1 MSTRRWKPEV
11 TEALTRASQIAKER
25 GHATVGPL
33 HLFYALLVPDAG
45 GAALI
50 LRSMGREVAHV
61 RDRLDAALDAVEK
74 PPRPVYEPKPDK
86 AFQAAIDLA
95 ETERKVLE
103 EEELNEGHLLI
114 ALTSVDGGLDRELR
128 KELGIKRGQIVD
140 ALRDVGKAKALASA
154 GGPPEAALTGSM
166 MQFCTDLTGEA
177 RSGELDPV
185 IGRERETA
193 QLVEVLGR
201 RRKNNAVLVGEP
213 GVGKTAIVEG
223 LAMAIA
229 KGHVPSVLA
238 NTRVLVLDLAAMVA
252 GAKYKGEFEE
262 RFKKLIKELEGTA
275 GQGLLFVDELHTLL
289 SAGGGGGGMDAANL
303 LKPALARGTLRM
315 IGATT
320 IGEYRKY
327 IEKDAAF
334 ARRFVR
340 IDVAEPDEPICLR
353 ILKGVRPKYEEHHKV
368 KIADDALEAAVTL
381 SKRYLPDRFLPD
393 KAVDLL
399 DECASNMKIFT
410 ERLAMLRER
419 GKEIDDLKDD
429 DASAPAL
436 ENWAG
441 VLETLADG
449 LKARGLEAA
458 FDLGDRGKA
467 ALAGARGAVLDAAAN
482 VPSHVDSGQVG
493 ARVSL
498 RTGIPVS
505 KMMGKERERLANIEQ
520 YLHERLIGQHDAV
533 RSVANAVRKGRA
545 GLKRPNLPVGS
556 FLFLG
561 PTGTG
566 KTELAKTLAEFLFA
580 DEKAMIR
587 FDMSEFQQEHT
598 VQRMIGAPPGYV
610 GYEEGGQLTE
620 AVRRK
625 PYCVLLFDEIEKANK
640 RVFDIF
646 LQVLD
651 DGRLTDGQSRTVDF
665 SNTVVIMTSNMG
677 GLWIAEQ
684 DTAGKPI
691 DPTYLRNMLIDE
703 GRGLR
708 PEFVNRFDEFVIFH
722 SLKHEEVR
730 QILELQ
736 LKGLRKMLKAQ
747 GLSLSVSDPAMTKLA
762 QWSYDPAMGARPVR
776 RTIDQRIINPLSEKI
791 VSAPETAGKTVQ
803 VDVAGDELAIS
814 VV

>member
-1 MSTRRWKPEV
+1 MNARRWSPAV
-11 TEALTRASQIAKER
+11 SEAVTRAGQIAKER
-25 GHATVGPL
+25 GHAAVGPM
-33 HLFYALLVPDAG
+33 HLFFSLLVPDTG
-45 GAALI
+45 GAAVI
-50 LRSMGREVAHV
+50 LRAMGRELGPV
-61 RDRLDAALDAVEK
+61 RDRVDAALDALDK

-86 AFQAAIDLA
+86 AFQAVIDLA

-103 EEELNEGHLLI
+103 EEELNEGHVLI
-114 ALTSVDGGLDRELR
+114 ALNSVDGGLDKELR
-128 KELGIKRGQIVD
+128 KELGIKRSAIVD
-140 ALRDVGKAKALASA
+140 ALRDVGKAKQLAPA
-154 GGPPEAALTGSM
+154 GGPVESGATGGLL
-166 MQFCTDLTGEA
+166 QFCSDLTGEA

-185 IGRERETA
+185 IGREREIA
-193 QLVEVLGR
+193 QLIEVLAR
-201 RRKNNAVLVGEP
+201 RRKNNGVLVGEP

-223 LAMAIA
+223 LALAIA
-229 KGHVPSVLA
+229 RGQVPSVLA

-262 RFKKLIKELEGTA
+262 RFKKLIKEIEGTA
-275 GQGLLFVDELHTLL
+275 GQCLLFVDELHTLL
-289 SAGGGGGGMDAANL
+289 GAGGGGGGMDAANL

-320 IGEYRKY
+320 IAEYRKY
-327 IEKDAAF
+327 IEKDPAF

-340 IDVAEPDEPICLR
+340 LDVGEPDEPICLR
-353 ILKGVRPKYEEHHKV
+353 ILKGVRPRYEEHHGV
-368 KIADDALEAAVTL
+368 KIGDDALEAAVTL
-381 SKRYLPDRFLPD
+381 SKRYIPDRFLPD

-399 DECASNMKIFT
+399 DECASNMRIFT
-410 ERLAMLRER
+410 ERVALVRDKGAELEA
-419 GKEIDDLKDD
+419 LP
-429 DASAPAL
+429 DAPDSAPTL
-436 ENWAG
+436 EHWAG
-441 VLETLADG
+441 VLDMLAEG
-449 LKARGLEAA
+449 LRARGSENVP
-458 FDLGDRGKA
+458 DLGDRGKA
-467 ALAGARGAVLDAAAN
+467 ALVQAKGAVLAAAAG
-482 VPSHVDSGQVG
+482 VPPHVDAGQVG

-505 KMMGKERERLANIEQ
+505 KMLGAERERLSNIEKF
-520 YLHERLIGQHDAV
+520 LHDRLIGQHDAV
-533 RSVANAVRKGRA
+533 RAVANAVRKGRA

-625 PYCVLLFDEIEKANK
+625 PYCVLLFDEIEKAHK

-665 SNTVVIMTSNMG
+665 SNCVVIMTSNMG
-677 GLWIAEQ
+677 GMWIAQQ
-684 DTAGKPI
+684 DQAGKPV
-691 DPTYLRNMLIDE
+691 DPGVLRQMLIDE

-708 PEFVNRFDEFVIFH
+708 PEFVNRFDEFVVFH
-722 SLKHEEVR
+722 SLTPGEVR

-736 LKGLRKMLKAQ
+736 LRGLRKMLKAQ
-747 GLSLSVSDPAMTKLA
+747 QMELDIRDAALEKLA
-762 QWSYDPAMGARPVR
+762 AWSYDPAMGGRPVR
-776 RTIDQRIINPLSEKI
+776 RSIDQRIINPLAEKMM
-791 VSAPETAGKTVQ
+791 SAPQTAGRTVK
-803 VDVAGDELAIS
+803 VDAVDDGLSIDI
-814 VV
+814 V